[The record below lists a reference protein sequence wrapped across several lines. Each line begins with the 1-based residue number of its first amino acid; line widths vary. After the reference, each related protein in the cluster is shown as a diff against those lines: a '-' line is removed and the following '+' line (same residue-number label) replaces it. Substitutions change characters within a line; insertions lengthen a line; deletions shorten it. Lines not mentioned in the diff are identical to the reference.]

1 MKQKFKIIFFIII
14 LMLIGLTL
22 FLFIPQKQKITPPP
36 LTFETIEQPGFQLA
50 AANPAFSPRDS
61 QSVFVFQDKLWLIGG
76 LNANNAIYKKQPL
89 DKIADWC
96 RYVFQGKK
104 ISNIDF
110 YVNYNQADYFND
122 IWSSSDGINWTREG
136 EAPWEP
142 SRSVS
147 IIKFNNKLLAL
158 NGFSPKEGA
167 KNSIWSSLD
176 GIHWEKQKN
185 GLWEPREGQQVL
197 VFNDKLWVFGGVNYK
212 KNKTFNDIWSSSDGI
227 NWTREGEA
235 LWSPR
240 WDHSMAVFNGKIFLT
255 GGMDLKDNVFND
267 EWVSSDG
274 LHWELIT
281 SNAVWL
287 PRQGH
292 SLLTASD
299 KLWLIGRLPDPQNT
313 NDQNDVW
320 TSTDGKNWE
329 KFNEA
334 VPWEGREDF
343 GSAVFQ
349 NKIWILAGMDSHYR
363 WRNDIWSLDLR

>member
-1 MKQKFKIIFFIII
+1 
-14 LMLIGLTL
+14 
-22 FLFIPQKQKITPPP
+22 
-36 LTFETIEQPGFQLA
+36 
-50 AANPAFSPRDS
+50 
-61 QSVFVFQDKLWLIGG
+61 
-76 LNANNAIYKKQPL
+76 
-89 DKIADWC
+89 
-96 RYVFQGKK
+96 
-104 ISNIDF
+104 
-110 YVNYNQADYFND
+110 
-122 IWSSSDGINWTREG
+122 
-136 EAPWEP
+136 
-142 SRSVS
+142 
-147 IIKFNNKLLAL
+147 
-158 NGFSPKEGA
+158 
-167 KNSIWSSLD
+167 
-176 GIHWEKQKN
+176 
-185 GLWEPREGQQVL
+185 
-197 VFNDKLWVFGGVNYK
+197 
-212 KNKTFNDIWSSSDGI
+212 
-227 NWTREGEA
+227 EGEA